1 MSGFETALAGAV
13 TTVGVCAVI
22 LARYWGNP
30 DREPAPERKPRGRH
44 RAPGPARG
52 PEMRPVEA
60 VEKVAALC
68 DNEKRVTLHH
78 RMRITRQF
86 VCMDCRQESRDPLT
100 FESRKGAQ

>member
-1 MSGFETALAGAV
+1 VNGFETALAGAV

-52 PEMRPVEA
+52 PQLRPVQAMEQT
-60 VEKVAALC
+60 AALC
-68 DNEKRVTLHH
+68 ATEKRVTIHA
-78 RMRITRQF
+78 RTRVNRQLI
-86 VCMDCRQESRDPLT
+86 CMDCHQPSPDWQEAGHGR
-100 FESRKGAQ
+100 G

>member
-1 MSGFETALAGAV
+1 VSGFETALAGAIA
-13 TTVGVCAVI
+13 TVGVSAVFFSR
-22 LARYWGNP
+22 AAWGQP
-30 DREPAPERKPRGRH
+30 DEERKPRGRH

-52 PEMRPVEA
+52 PELRPVEA

-86 VCMDCRQESRDPLT
+86 VCMDCRQESRDPRT
-100 FESRKGAQ
+100 FESRKGVQ